1 VKVAWSPLL
10 HITPRLFDERLMK
23 IIRTAVT
30 EVAGRAPEIP
40 SGPLHDATEVGRLVP
55 TVMIFAQSDPP
66 LSHTKIEDSPQDAL
80 RVAIEAYGR
89 TVGKTLELVAAGGLK
104 EDG

>member
-1 VKVAWSPLL
+1 MV
-10 HITPRLFDERLMK
+10 
-23 IIRTAVT
+23 
-30 EVAGRAPEIP
+30 
-40 SGPLHDATEVGRLVP
+40 
-55 TVMIFAQSDPP
+55 FAQSDPP

-89 TVGKTLELVAAGGLK
+89 TVGKTLDLVAAGGLE